1 MIFLRHTVYFPGY
14 NIRSLMRTRDHLQR
28 LARQTND
35 PAIRTSG
42 YRNFKREVK
51 HDVKREA
58 KFLIPRY
65 LLTIIFLLQ
74 CRLAC
79 RKYLK

>member
-1 MIFLRHTVYFPGY
+1 MIFLRHTVYFPSY
-14 NIRSLMRTRDHLQR
+14 NIRSLMRTRDHWQR

-35 PAIRTSG
+35 PTIRSG

-51 HDVKREA
+51 HEVKREV

-65 LLTIIFLLQ
+65 LLIIIFLLQ

-79 RKYLK
+79 RNYLK

>member
-14 NIRSLMRTRDHLQR
+14 NNRSLMRTRDHLQR

-51 HDVKREA
+51 HDVKREV

-79 RKYLK
+79 RNYLK

>member
-1 MIFLRHTVYFPGY
+1 MIFLRHTVYFPGTTSG
-14 NIRSLMRTRDHLQR
+14 SLMRTRDHLQR

-35 PAIRTSG
+35 LAIRSG

-51 HDVKREA
+51 HDVKREV

-65 LLTIIFLLQ
+65 LLIIIFLLQ

-79 RKYLK
+79 RNYLK